1 MRARCNGF
9 VRIVL
14 ALVIV
19 ACGGA
24 ALAAS
29 AHSGSTAAAPL
40 VSCGNIVGQT
50 SGPRDAGYRPVLG
63 VLSVPPA
70 SMLRTA
76 VRVNGYERWTYWFK
90 IGMVIHSGRFAVSV
104 SVPMKWRSRVAI
116 TWGGSGIVS
125 TLRFTGCGDSSLLKG
140 WNGYAGGFYLRA
152 PRACAPLDFKRGRDS
167 RTLRFGIG
175 ERC

>member
-1 MRARCNGF
+1 

-14 ALVIV
+14 SLSIV
-19 ACGGA
+19 ACSA

-29 AHSGSTAAAPL
+29 ADSASRVAAPL
-40 VSCGNIVGQT
+40 VSCGNIIGQT
-50 SGPRDAGYRPVLG
+50 SGPRDAGYRPALG

-76 VRVNGYERWTYWFK
+76 VRVSGYGRWTYWFK
-90 IGMVIHSGRFAVSV
+90 VGMVIHSGRFVVSV
-104 SVPMKWRSRVAI
+104 SVPKKWQSRAAI
-116 TWGGSGIVS
+116 TWGGSAIVS
-125 TLRFTGCGDSSLLKG
+125 TLRFSGCGNSPLVKG

-152 PRACAPLDFKRGRDS
+152 PRACIPLVFKRGRGS
-167 RTLRFGIG
+167 KTLHFGIG